1 MDLLIAGGAED
12 YNLHALA
19 HAAEKQKQAYHTY
32 YIHAKSSPNF
42 HWDVDQS
49 ELPQGLG
56 FSDKPKAA
64 FVRQD
69 VFAFLSDNRD
79 AVYQRANAWYVGL
92 KGWLLSQPDIFI
104 FNRSIDQIASFKPAA
119 LSIAQQIGLTI
130 PRSFISTDTSFLQNL
145 DVQHFIAKPINGGG
159 HCVILADAIQD
170 ISHAFMPSPA
180 IVQSKLVSPEFR
192 IFVIG
197 TEAFTFR
204 LDSPSLDYRE
214 KQDAVLSLVD
224 SPKHELALLKELMAR
239 FRMNFGAADFKTDPE
254 TGKLVF
260 LELNTSPM
268 FAAFNDASQGKLCE
282 AMTRQLLL
290 GESIDH

>member
-1 MDLLIAGGAED
+1 MDLLIAGGDAD

-19 HAAEKQKQAYHTY
+19 QAAKNQQQAYHTY
-32 YIHAKSSPNF
+32 YIQAKTSPNF
-42 HWDVDQS
+42 HWDVNQS
-49 ELPQGLG
+49 NLPEGLG
-56 FSDKPKAA
+56 LLDKPQAA

-69 VFAFLSDNRD
+69 VFAFLEDNRD

-104 FNRSIDQIASFKPAA
+104 FNRSIDQMASYKPAA

-130 PRSFISTDTSFLQNL
+130 PRSFISSNTSFLQNL
-145 DVQHFIAKPINGGG
+145 DAQHYIAKPINGGG
-159 HCVILADAIQD
+159 HCVILADAIQG

-204 LDSPSLDYRE
+204 LESPSLDYRE
-214 KQDAVLSLVD
+214 KQDAVLTVVD
-224 SPKHELALLKELMAR
+224 SPEHELSLLKELMIR

-254 TGKLVF
+254 TGKLIF

-268 FAAFNDASQGKLCE
+268 FAAFNDVSEGKLCE

-290 GESIDH
+290 GEAVS